1 MGVIPLRKTHCTIF
15 WPGQSTIHQE
25 ASLPWLSAVLGVR
38 VSWPRLPRYPALIYG
53 LSHCPTPRLS
63 SEICWKLLRLTTT
76 KDAAL
81 SFCSLPTVLVSF
93 WISVSLFYFCH
104 HSLFSFDPSRHPL
117 IHFYPLIDMPFDIY
131 LFTLQTGTTCFSSD
145 SPHWL
150 HPPQNT
156 PLSSITAANLLSPL
170 SSPVSLPLLFSSPY
184 SATERILCWSVFF
197 RFLDQISRLNQSD

>member
-1 MGVIPLRKTHCTIF
+1 MAVRGPWCTGLLATS
-15 WPGQSTIHQE
+15 P
-25 ASLPWLSAVLGVR
+25 SLPCTNLWPQSLPYTSPLFGDMLEAPAVNGDQRCCFIVLF
-38 VSWPRLPRYPALIYG
+38 S
-53 LSHCPTPRLS
+53 SHCFCFLLNLRFSFLFLS
-63 SEICWKLLRLTTT
+63 PFS
-76 KDAAL
+76 
-81 SFCSLPTVLVSF
+81 
-93 WISVSLFYFCH
+93 
-104 HSLFSFDPSRHPL
+104 FSFDPSRHPL

-184 SATERILCWSVFF
+184 SATERILCWSVFSD
-197 RFLDQISRLNQSD
+197 FLIRYQD